1 MNIETFAI
9 AILLIAFFGIFAYGA
24 HKVGNLK

>member
-1 MNIETFAI
+1 MNIEILAI
-9 AILLIAFFGIFAYGA
+9 AVLLMAFLGIFAYGA